1 MKREYKIILIS
12 IAIILA
18 YCIGLWIP
26 IEYLK
31 PTIKEEE
38 IGKGE
43 YYRLIISIISA
54 FITFT
59 AVLVA
64 LFKDDLREY
73 WKFARINFSIPD
85 NHTIEITND
94 VSNGQSD
101 EVLQAKKYISRVEI
115 QNTGNLPLLNSE
127 IYLEKLEYFP
137 KDSTIPQFVEC
148 SGSPIKWNGSAV
160 ETIIIPPSGKKMVTI
175 VEIFAPEKISTP
187 DSAKENKPAKLII
200 GNLENKLGD
209 NKGKWHATYTVY
221 AQNHKAKSFVI
232 TIEWNG
238 LWKSRLTEMN
248 NYFKI
253 QKKA

>member
-12 IAIILA
+12 IAIILS
-18 YCIGLWIP
+18 YCIGIWIP

-38 IGKGE
+38 IGKAE

-101 EVLQAKKYISRVEI
+101 EVLQAKKYLSRFEI

-127 IYLEKLEYFP
+127 VYLEKLEYFP
-137 KDSTIPQFVEC
+137 KD
-148 SGSPIKWNGSAV
+148 
-160 ETIIIPPSGKKMVTI
+160 
-175 VEIFAPEKISTP
+175 
-187 DSAKENKPAKLII
+187 
-200 GNLENKLGD
+200 
-209 NKGKWHATYTVY
+209 
-221 AQNHKAKSFVI
+221 
-232 TIEWNG
+232 
-238 LWKSRLTEMN
+238 
-248 NYFKI
+248 
-253 QKKA
+253 